1 MSSEFSS
8 SAKKVQEALKAFGL
22 SCQMIEMQATTRTA
36 QDAASALGCQV
47 AQIVKS
53 LVFKGKKTQKLF
65 LVLASGANR
74 VNTKTLRKIVSEP
87 VQMADADVVQETTGF
102 AIGGVPPLG
111 HTRKLKAFIDED
123 LLKYKEIWAAA
134 GMPNAMFK
142 LASTDLQKITDGQVI
157 SVTS

>member
-1 MSSEFSS
+1 MSSELIS

-22 SCQMIEMQATTRTA
+22 SCQIIEMQATTRTA

-74 VNTKTLRKIVSEP
+74 VNTKTLRQIVSEP
-87 VQMADADVVQETTGF
+87 VQMAAADVVQETTGF

-111 HTRKLKAFIDED
+111 HTRKLEALIDED
-123 LLKYKEIWAAA
+123 LFKYKEIWAAA
-134 GMPNAMFK
+134 GTPNAMFK
-142 LASTDLQKITDGQVI
+142 LAAADLQKITGGQVI
-157 SVTS
+157 SVTG